1 MQLYASS
8 PMRHTEKPV
17 YPKDNERERDGERKG
32 NEVKIQAKTRQDK
45 NRRMAQMLYCQ
56 AMTPLT
62 NCVYTLHAHTH
73 MSSCIPQPIRIH

>member
-1 MQLYASS
+1 MQVVQCDTPRNLYILRI
-8 PMRHTEKPV
+8 M
-17 YPKDNERERDGERKG
+17 RERARERKG

-62 NCVYTLHAHTH
+62 NCVYTLHTH
-73 MSSCIPQPIRIH
+73 RSSCIPQPIRIH

>member
-62 NCVYTLHAHTH
+62 NCVYTLHTH
-73 MSSCIPQPIRIH
+73 MSSCIVQPIRIH